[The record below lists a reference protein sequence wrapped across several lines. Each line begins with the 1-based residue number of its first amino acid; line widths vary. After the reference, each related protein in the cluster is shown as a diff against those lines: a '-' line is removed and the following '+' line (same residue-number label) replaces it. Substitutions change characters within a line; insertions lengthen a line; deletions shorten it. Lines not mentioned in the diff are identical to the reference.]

1 MVREIG
7 KGPQNNVIREMW
19 LPKQGGTKMPH
30 AIKSSH
36 EIGM

>member
-7 KGPQNNVIREMW
+7 KGPQNNVTREMW
-19 LPKQGGTKMPH
+19 LPKWGTKMPH

-36 EIGM
+36 KKGM